1 MKAVVHDRYGPP
13 DVLRIEDVEKPVPRE
28 DEVLVRVVA
37 STMNRTDCGM
47 RSAEFII
54 SRLFTGLLRPR
65 QQITGMEFSG
75 IVEAVGPAVTA
86 FAVGDAV
93 FGVKGFGAHA
103 EYVCIRE
110 GAALALKPA
119 HVSFTTAVAATDGA
133 GLALACLRAAG
144 LRAGQSILVYG
155 ASGAAGT
162 AGVQLARHLG
172 ADVTAVCSTK
182 SIELI
187 RSLGANEVIDYTAGD
202 FTRHGRTYDIVFDAV
217 GKTSFRRC
225 RRLLKRG
232 GTFVDTDP
240 GFLFHLAPL
249 ALLTRWFGKKRAM
262 MGITKFSKADAVMLA
277 GLMETGEFVPVVDRT
292 YPLDQVV
299 EAARYVETGQ
309 KTGNVVLTV
318 GSAENP

>member
-1 MKAVVHDRYGPP
+1 MRAVAYDRYGPP
-13 DVLRIEDVEKPVPRE
+13 EVLRIEEVEEPVPRE
-28 DEVLVRVVA
+28 DEVLVRIVA
-37 STMNRTDCGM
+37 STMNRTDCGL
-47 RSAEFII
+47 RSAEFIV

-65 QQITGMEFSG
+65 QRISGMEFSG
-75 IVEAVGPAVTA
+75 VVEAVGPAVTG
-86 FAVGDAV
+86 FGIGDAV

-103 EYVCIRE
+103 EYACVRE
-110 GAALALKPA
+110 GGVLALKPA
-119 HVSFTTAVAATDGA
+119 NVSFATAAAATDGA

-144 LRAGQSILVYG
+144 LRAGQSVLIYG
-155 ASGAAGT
+155 ASGAVGT

-182 SIELI
+182 SVELM
-187 RSLGANEVIDYTAGD
+187 RSLGVGKVIDYTEED
-202 FTRHGRTYDIVFDAV
+202 FTRNGRTYDVVFDAV

-225 RRLLKRG
+225 HGVLKRG

-240 GFLFHLAPL
+240 GFMFHVVPL
-249 ALLTRWFGKKRAM
+249 ALLTRWFGSKRVA
-262 MGITKFSKADAVMLA
+262 MGITKFSKEDVVMLA
-277 GLMETGEFVPVVDRT
+277 SLMEVGVYLPVIDRR

-318 GSAENP
+318 TDEQS